1 MAYDIEK
8 LLRIFS
14 RTSDRCHLC
23 GDALTFSHYGHIK
36 HRGGWEVDHDVP
48 RALGGGDH
56 EENLLPAHVSCNRS
70 KQALPSDLVRS
81 IYGLSQRPM
90 SGDEM
95 AAAQFRQSVGFGLL
109 GAVGA
114 GMAGAALES
123 RDRDPS
129 DAVLAWGVVGGL
141 FGMLLGAALDPE

>member
-1 MAYDIEK
+1 MAYDDEK
-8 LLRIFS
+8 LSRIFS
-14 RTSDRCHLC
+14 RTNDRCHLC
-23 GDALTFSHYGHIK
+23 GDALTFSHYGHIT

-48 RALGGGDH
+48 RALGGGDD

-70 KQALPSDLVRS
+70 KQALPSELVRS

-90 SGDEM
+90 SEGER
-95 AAAQFRQSVGFGLL
+95 AAAQVQQSVGFGLL
-109 GAVGA
+109 GALGGSALGA
-114 GMAGAALES
+114 VLEP

-129 DAVLAWGVVGGL
+129 GAMLALGAVGGI